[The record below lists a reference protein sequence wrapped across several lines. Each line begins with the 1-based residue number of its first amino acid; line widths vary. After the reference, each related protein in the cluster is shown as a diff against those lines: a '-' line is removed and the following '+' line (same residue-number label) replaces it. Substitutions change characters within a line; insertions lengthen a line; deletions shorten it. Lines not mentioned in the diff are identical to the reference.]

1 MSRNN
6 RRSNPQ
12 YTTAIEDL
20 PSLEDIESYGGG
32 GGGVRY
38 NQNIPSP
45 EKYEKFIRNNYSPPR
60 QSGMMEPP
68 PESYMHPLQPQM
80 HMQQDHI
87 QTKERY
93 DGSGE
98 PSCID
103 VANHVANCPICS
115 KFYNNDKTL
124 YILTIV
130 ILAIFC
136 ILLLKKVLNV

>member
-6 RRSNPQ
+6 RRGNPQ
-12 YTTAIEDL
+12 YTTAIDDL
-20 PSLEDIESYGGG
+20 PSLEDIESNGGG
-32 GGGVRY
+32 RY
-38 NQNIPSP
+38 NQPGPSP

-60 QSGMMEPP
+60 QSGMMESP
-68 PESYMHPLQPQM
+68 PENYMYPLQPQM
-80 HMQQDHI
+80 HMLQDHMAP
-87 QTKERY
+87 KEIY

-98 PSCID
+98 PSCIE
-103 VANHVANCPICS
+103 VANHIANCPICS

>member
-6 RRSNPQ
+6 RRNNPQ
-12 YTTAIEDL
+12 YTTPIDDL
-20 PSLEDIESYGGG
+20 PSLEDVESYGGG
-32 GGGVRY
+32 GSRY
-38 NQNIPSP
+38 NQNNPSP

-60 QSGMMEPP
+60 QSGMMES
-68 PESYMHPLQPQM
+68 PESYMHPQPQM
-80 HMQQDHI
+80 HMQQDHM
-87 QTKERY
+87 QSKEMY

-98 PSCID
+98 PSCIE
-103 VANHVANCPICS
+103 VANHIANCPICS

-136 ILLLKKVLNV
+136 ILLLKKVLNF